1 MRPAVEDR
9 TGKGIG
15 EVGRAPV
22 VARLHYTVEHGRR
35 GSRTA
40 RLAESPA
47 RGTAQPPRDA
57 PRAARRPPAPRHAP
71 RAACTLLR
79 HDTSLTSDRFTNT
92 RRRHDIMI
100 WQ

>member
-40 RLAESPA
+40 RLAESRPEYRA
-47 RGTAQPPRDA
+47 ASAGCAPSRAPPPPR
-57 PRAARRPPAPRHAP
+57 PA
-71 RAACTLLR
+71 
-79 HDTSLTSDRFTNT
+79 T
-92 RRRHDIMI
+92 RRALLAPSYVMTRV
-100 WQ
+100 

>member
-40 RLAESPA
+40 RLAETRPEVPRSL
-47 RGTAQPPRDA
+47 RGMRPE
-57 PRAARRPPAPRHAP
+57 PRAAPPRPA
-71 RAACTLLR
+71 
-79 HDTSLTSDRFTNT
+79 T
-92 RRRHDIMI
+92 RRALLAPSYVMTRV
-100 WQ
+100 